1 MNNTVTLPYRGGL
14 LTVPRYSRIKVYKLK
29 GSLKGYLDSFNNKE
43 LIIIVPYNYEEFH
56 EGSLPRGKK
65 ITIKREFLLGYS
77 FYPENDLISLKEVRE
92 GLKK

>member
-1 MNNTVTLPYRGGL
+1 MSNTITLPYKGGF

>member
-1 MNNTVTLPYRGGL
+1 MSNTVTLPYKGGL

-77 FYPENDLISLKEVRE
+77 FYPEISLFSLKEKRE
-92 GLKK
+92 DVKK